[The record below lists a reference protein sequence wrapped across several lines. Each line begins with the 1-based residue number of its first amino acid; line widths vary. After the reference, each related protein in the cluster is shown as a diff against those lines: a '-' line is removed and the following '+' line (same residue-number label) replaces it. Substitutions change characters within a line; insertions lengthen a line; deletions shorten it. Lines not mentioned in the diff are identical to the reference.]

1 MAERPLALVVDD
13 TEIHRSLIKMCLSA
27 RGYAV
32 TTALDGLEGLAS
44 CKANNYK
51 VIFSD
56 FEMPNMN
63 GAEFLRAVKRLP
75 GYKDVPVVILSTLTD
90 PAVMKRVADLGAFHY
105 IVKPFNAAKL
115 DEVFAMLK

>member
-1 MAERPLALVVDD
+1 MAEKKLALVVDD

-27 RGYAV
+27 RGYAC
-32 TTALDGLEGLAS
+32 TTALDGQEGLNA
-44 CKANNYK
+44 CKATNYDL
-51 VIFSD
+51 VFSD

-75 GYKDVPVVILSTLTD
+75 AYKNIPVVILSTLDD
-90 PAVMKRVADLGAFHY
+90 PAVKQRVADLGAFHY

-115 DEVFAMLK
+115 DEIFAKLT